1 MSYKVKDK
9 NRTYHF
15 FNDIMSIE
23 NFDVTDFKKD
33 ENSYKNILIYCN
45 HSFWQKDWALSYHSI
60 KFQDF
65 TDIS

>member
-33 ENSYKNILIYCN
+33 ENSYKNILIYWN
-45 HSFWQKDWALSYHSI
+45 HSFWQKD
-60 KFQDF
+60 
-65 TDIS
+65 